1 MFAKLFA
8 LLLLAATLYG
18 VGIFA
23 TPKLADTYGNK
34 EWNTKI
40 REYKKSFENFSS
52 GWLTPKSLMESA
64 QDIAKPYID
73 ESQKTIQEVQN
84 TAKEIKTTIDTK
96 TEQVSQAID
105 STQKALDG
113 VNKAKEDIQNTL
125 RFSSGS
131 R

>member
-1 MFAKLFA
+1 MITKIFAFF
-8 LLLLAATLYG
+8 LLSTTLYG
-18 VGIFA
+18 VSVFV
-23 TPKLADTYGNK
+23 TPDFADTYGNK

-40 REYKKSFENFSS
+40 REYKKTLENFSS
-52 GWLTPKSLMESA
+52 GGLSGKSLIESA

-73 ESQKTIQEVQN
+73 ESQKTIEEAQN
-84 TAKEIKTTIDTK
+84 TVKGIKTTIDTK
-96 TEQVSQAID
+96 TEQVSKAID

-125 RFSSGS
+125 RFSGAS